1 MFEFLLQ
8 LVLQSAWSR
17 ILVKAQNDNAE
28 FLLCVGNAFVAV
40 TPCFCKGQ
48 RQKRR
53 VNSHLKAF
61 FVERFMRV

>member
-28 FLLCVGNAFVAV
+28 FLLCVSNAFVAV

-48 RQKRR
+48 RK
-53 VNSHLKAF
+53 KGA
-61 FVERFMRV
+61 